1 MINGS
6 GATLVIRAAGGKG
19 QSAPAVWRRTYGYP
33 VVRQE
38 FDAEYIERLT
48 DGDRAVEEHF
58 TSYFEGLLRV
68 KLRRRG
74 CSGPD
79 IEDVCQETFL
89 RVLQMLRKK
98 GIEHPER
105 IGAFVNSVCNNV
117 MLELWRSH
125 ARHPGVDSPEHET
138 PDTALDMEGILM
150 NEERKRFVHV
160 VLKEMPE
167 LEAGIL
173 RMIFVDDMDRD
184 EICKQLNLRRDY
196 LRVILHRALTR
207 FKKLADGTGTAV
219 SA

>member
-6 GATLVIRAAGGKG
+6 GATLVIRAAGAHAQG
-19 QSAPAVWRRTYGYP
+19 APAVWRRTYGYP
-33 VVRQE
+33 VLRQE
-38 FDAEYIERLT
+38 FDADYIERLT
-48 DGDRAVEEHF
+48 DGDRAIEEDF

-74 CSGPD
+74 CSSHD
-79 IEDVCQETFL
+79 VQDVCQETFL
-89 RVLQMLRKK
+89 RVLQTLRKK

-125 ARHPGVDSPEHET
+125 TKHPGVDSKESDA
-138 PDTALDMEGILM
+138 PDTTLDMEGVLI
-150 NEERKRFVHV
+150 NEERKRFVYV
-160 VLKEMPE
+160 VLQEMPE
-167 LEAGIL
+167 LEARVL

-196 LRVILHRALTR
+196 LRVILHRARTR
-207 FKKLADGTGTAV
+207 FKKLADGTSTAV